1 MFFCVL
7 IHIYMYITT
16 ERDKMN
22 SLECQICG
30 NKLIKGRKKF
40 CSVECRTIAYTGCG
54 NPFFG
59 KSQTE
64 KQKLAVGNYNKTRTD
79 YVILSTKLKGRTITK
94 EQRDK
99 ISNSLKKWFSK
110 NQSPT
115 KGRKHTEEERKL
127 ISQKTRESYLKSEL
141 YKRREMERSDYQKY
155 YREVWRL
162 TEQNDLSVLE
172 NSNKRSYKEYHL
184 DHIIPIREGFDRKIP
199 SSEIA
204 DINNLQF
211 LWWKENIDKRTKVF
225 NIPIHLEKYYE

>member
-1 MFFCVL
+1 M
-7 IHIYMYITT
+7 
-16 ERDKMN
+16 
-22 SLECQICG
+22 
-30 NKLIKGRKKF
+30 
-40 CSVECRTIAYTGCG
+40 ECRTVAYTGDG

-64 KQKLAVGNYNKTRTD
+64 KQKLAVRTYNKTRTD
-79 YVILSTKLKGRTITK
+79 YDALSTKLKGRTITK

-99 ISNSLKKWFSK
+99 ISNSLKEWFSK
-110 NQSPT
+110 NENPT
-115 KGRKHTEEERKL
+115 KGRKRTEEERKL

-141 YKRREMERSDYQKY
+141 YKRREMERDDYESY

-184 DHIIPIREGFDRKIP
+184 DHIIPIRKGFDMKIP
-199 SSEIA
+199 PAEIA

-211 LWWKENIDKRTKVF
+211 LWWKDNINKRTHISY
-225 NIPIHLEKYYE
+225 IPKHLEKYCG